1 MCQFIIV
8 YSVGLKK
15 DTAIVCIII
24 AMSDKGFFFC
34 MRGLKRQIQW
44 FTVRDR
50 GKIKKRDVYLKDE
63 TKAIVY
69 CDAVIEVYK
78 Q

>member
-1 MCQFIIV
+1 MH
-8 YSVGLKK
+8 Y
-15 DTAIVCIII
+15 D
-24 AMSDKGFFFC
+24 SDVRQGFFFS

-50 GKIKKRDVYLKDE
+50 GKIKKRRDVYLKDE

>member
-1 MCQFIIV
+1 
-8 YSVGLKK
+8 
-15 DTAIVCIII
+15 
-24 AMSDKGFFFC
+24 

-50 GKIKKRDVYLKDE
+50 GKIKKRRDVYLKDE